1 MLWEVEITPL
11 TADREESRIRHE
23 YRLLTQQ
30 EPPHAFIDRTTR
42 GFLLEGDLSLKQVES
57 LVSGV
62 LLDPLVECAQIRL
75 AEVLTNPLPVAT
87 VLPRPGVMDPAAL
100 SVGKLARDLE
110 IPVNEA
116 RTFRRYYGPI
126 LAEATQD
133 ILFNRIIANGAI
145 EQVLPGGKRLEG
157 LSLDGVSSWS
167 QEFVK
172 LEGLQDD
179 ALLAVSKRMGL
190 ALSVAEMRVIQ
201 EHARRLGRD
210 IADIELETIA
220 QTWSEHCSHKTLKGR
235 VETPER
241 TFKNLLKETIFQ
253 ATVQVRKALGKDDW
267 CVSVFEDNAG
277 VIRFSDTDHLVF
289 KVETHNR
296 PSAIEPYGGAST
308 GIGGVVRD
316 PMGTGL
322 GARPVCNTD
331 VFCFGPMDYPAAN
344 LPTGVLHPQKILH
357 GVVSGVRDYG
367 NRMGIPT
374 VNGAVVFHEDY
385 LTNPLV
391 FCGTVGLL
399 PVNKTVKTVEPGD
412 LIVSLGG
419 RTGRDGIHGATF
431 SSEGLHAAST
441 VTSGG
446 AVQIGNAIEEK
457 KVLEAVMRCRDKG
470 FYRAITDCGAGGFSS
485 AVGEM
490 GAELGA
496 RVDLEK
502 APLKYLGLSPVEIW
516 ISESQERMVLAVPP
530 ENFEA
535 LRMECEAE
543 GVEATTLGVFQATG
557 KLGLFWHGKQVGEL
571 DMEFLHG
578 GRPPITRQARWSPP
592 ALATPVYPDNEDFCK
607 TLTGIL
613 ALPDVASKE
622 WIIRQ
627 YDHEVQGGSVIK
639 PLVGIDEAGPSDAA
653 VQAPI
658 LGNHLGFAVA
668 CGLAHRMGRIDPYSM
683 AACGIDEAVRNLV
696 AVGTDPA
703 RIALLD
709 NFCWGDTDR
718 PEELGLLVRA
728 AEACHDLAIAWN
740 MPFISG
746 KDSLKNEYKGADRRI
761 VIPPTL
767 LISAIGI
774 VHDVRKALS
783 MDLKGT
789 GNLLYLVGET
799 QTALAGSQ
807 YHALH
812 KVEGGDAPQVDTTKA
827 LNIYKTLH
835 GAMDAGLVRSAHDI
849 NEGGVA
855 ACVAEMALAGGLGC
869 DLDGLFSKHSSLPVR
884 ATLFSESPSRFVLE
898 VTPQNAA
905 AFEKAMAGVATQ
917 SIGKVVKEP
926 RLRIAGPS
934 GDWIVWI
941 PLGDLTAA
949 WRNTLPRQLGER
961 GIVE

>member
-11 TADREESRIRHE
+11 TADREGTRVRHE
-23 YRLLTQQ
+23 YRLLTNQ
-30 EPPHAFIDRTTR
+30 EPPQAFIERTSR
-42 GFLLEGDLSLKQVES
+42 GFLLEGDLNQSQVDS
-57 LVSGV
+57 LVCGV
-62 LLDPLVECAQIRL
+62 LLDPLVERAHVRPG
-75 AEVLTNPLPVAT
+75 EVLTDPLPIAT

-100 SVGKLARDLE
+100 SVGKLARELG
-110 IPVNEA
+110 IPVHEA

-145 EQVLPGGKRLEG
+145 EQVLPGGKRLDG
-157 LSLDGVSSWS
+157 LSVDGVSLWK

-172 LEGLQDD
+172 LEGLDDD

-235 VETPER
+235 VETPDR

-253 ATVQVRKALGKDDW
+253 ATVQVRKTLGKDDW

-277 VIRFSDTDHLVF
+277 VIRFNDTEHLVF

-322 GARPVCNTD
+322 GARPICNTD
-331 VFCFGPMDYPAAN
+331 VFCFGPLDYPAKD
-344 LPTGVLHPQKILH
+344 LPPGVLHPQKILH
-357 GVVSGVRDYG
+357 GVVAGVRDYG

-399 PVNKTVKTVEPGD
+399 PVNKAEKSVAPGD
-412 LIVSLGG
+412 LIVSVGG

-431 SSEGLHAAST
+431 SSEGLHASST

-470 FYRAITDCGAGGFSS
+470 LYRAITDCGAGGFSS

-490 GAELGA
+490 GADLGA
-496 RVDLEK
+496 RVDLEN
-502 APLKYLGLSPVEIW
+502 APLKYQGLSPVEIW

-530 ENFEA
+530 ENFAA
-535 LRMECEAE
+535 LKAECEAE
-543 GVEATTLGVFQATG
+543 GVEATSLGVFQATG
-557 KLGLFWHGKQVGEL
+557 KLGLFWHGQQVGEL

-578 GRPPITRQARWSPP
+578 GRPPVTRQARWIPP
-592 ALATPVYPDNEDFCK
+592 AASTPVYPDKEDLGK

-639 PLVGIDEAGPSDAA
+639 PLVGVEEAGPSDAA

-658 LGNHLGFAVA
+658 LGQHLGFAVA

-683 AACGIDEAVRNLV
+683 AACAIDEAVRNLV

-728 AEACHDLAIAWN
+728 AEACHDLAIAWT

-774 VHDVRKALS
+774 VHDVRKSLS
-783 MDLKGT
+783 MDLKAA

-799 QTALAGSQ
+799 QAAMAGSQ

-812 KVEGGDAPQVDTTKA
+812 GVEGGQAPQVDVPKA
-827 LNIYKTLH
+827 LAIFKNLH
-835 GAMDAGLVRSAHDI
+835 QAIATGLVRSAHDVS
-849 NEGGVA
+849 EGGLA
-855 ACVAEMALAGGLGC
+855 ACLAEMALAGNLGC
-869 DLDGLFSKHSSLPVR
+869 DVDGVFAKGAALPAAV
-884 ATLFSESPSRFVLE
+884 AFFSESPSRFVVE
-898 VTPQNAA
+898 ITPQNAV
-905 AFEKAMAGVATQ
+905 AFEKAMASVPCR

-926 RLRIAGPS
+926 RVRFAGPE
-934 GDWIVWI
+934 GDWVVWT
-941 PLGDLTAA
+941 PLGDLAMA
-949 WRNTLPRQLGER
+949 WRNTLPKQLGER
-961 GIVE
+961 GVVE

>member
-1 MLWEVEITPL
+1 MLWEVEITPR
-11 TADREESRIRHE
+11 TADREESRVRHE
-23 YRLLTQQ
+23 YRLLTNQD
-30 EPPHAFIDRTTR
+30 PPHAFVERTSR
-42 GFLLEGDLSLKQVES
+42 GFLLEGDLTQSHVDS

-62 LLDPLVECAQIRL
+62 LLDPLVESAQVRH
-75 AEVLTNPLPVAT
+75 ATVLPEPLPIAT

-100 SVGKLARDLE
+100 SVGKLARDLG
-110 IPVNEA
+110 IQVNEA

-126 LAEATQD
+126 LAESTRD

-157 LSLDGVSSWS
+157 LSLDGETRWK
-167 QEFVK
+167 QEFVR
-172 LEGLQDD
+172 LEGLDD
-179 ALLAVSKRMGL
+179 EALLAISKRMGL

-235 VETPER
+235 VETPGR

-253 ATVQVRKALGKDDW
+253 ATVQVRKTLGKDDW

-277 VIRFSDTDHLVF
+277 VIRFNETDHLVF

-331 VFCFGPMDYPAAN
+331 VFCFGPMDYPAGN
-344 LPTGVLHPQKILH
+344 LPPGVLHPQKILH
-357 GVVSGVRDYG
+357 GVVAGVRDYG

-385 LTNPLV
+385 LANPLV

-399 PVNKTVKTVEPGD
+399 PVNKAVKSVEPGD

-470 FYRAITDCGAGGFSS
+470 LYRAITDCGAGGFSS

-502 APLKYLGLSPVEIW
+502 APLKYQGLSPVEIW

-530 ENFEA
+530 ENFKA
-535 LRMECEAE
+535 LRAECEAE
-543 GVEATTLGVFQATG
+543 GVEATVLGTFQATG
-557 KLGLFWHGKQVGEL
+557 KLTLYWHNTQVGEL

-578 GRPPITRQARWSPP
+578 GRPPVTRQARWTPP
-592 ALATPVYPDNEDFCK
+592 AETAPAYPAKEDWGK

-639 PLVGIDEAGPSDAA
+639 PLVGVEEAGPSDAA
-653 VQAPI
+653 VQAPV
-658 LGNHLGFAVA
+658 LGKNLGFAVA
-668 CGLAHRMGRIDPYSM
+668 CGLAHRMGRIDPYAM
-683 AACGIDEAVRNLV
+683 AACAIDEAVRNLV

-728 AEACHDLAIAWN
+728 AEACHDLAVAWT

-783 MDLKGT
+783 MDLKSA

-799 QTALAGSQ
+799 QDAMAGSQ
-807 YHALH
+807 YHAVH
-812 KVEGGDAPQVDTTKA
+812 RVEGGKAPQVDTAKA
-827 LNIYKTLH
+827 LSTFHALH
-835 GAMDAGLVRSAHDI
+835 QAIAGGLVRSAHDVS
-849 NEGGVA
+849 EGGVA
-855 ACVAEMALAGGLGC
+855 ACVAEMALAGNLGC
-869 DLDGLFSKHSSLPVR
+869 DLDGLFAAAAGLPTR
-884 ATLFSESPSRFVLE
+884 AVLFSESPSRFVVE
-898 VTPQNAA
+898 ITPENAA
-905 AFEKAMAGVATQ
+905 DFEKAMGPVACRA
-917 SIGKVVKEP
+917 IGKVLKEN
-926 RLRIAGPS
+926 RLRVAGPQ
-934 GDWIVWI
+934 GDWIIWT
-941 PLGDLTAA
+941 PLGELVAA

-961 GIVE
+961 GVVE